1 MELIPMTDVSIINK
15 KTTGMRPT
23 GYTTLHLV
31 CDSSDRGYRR
41 HGLVQALVKSGAELE
56 ATDPKG
62 NTAFLLASG
71 VGVTD
76 VIDTLLTLGANVS
89 AKNLKGM
96 GAKQKALHHSSH
108 VRTALSNAH
117 APDTYA
123 PHTGRAWAQMGS
135 QRKARLC
142 RAYQDPHWSW
152 RLEGGWQDPHCP
164 DRWQD
169 P

>member
-1 MELIPMTDVSIINK
+1 
-15 KTTGMRPT
+15 MRPT

-108 VRTALSNAH
+108 VRTALSNRMRQIHTPLTLGAH
-117 APDTYA
+117 GPKWDHSARPDFGELTRI
-123 PHTGRAWAQMGS
+123 HIGLGGLKVVGRIHIAQIVGRIHNCRS
-135 QRKARLC
+135 ATLDRLVRIMSAC
-142 RAYQDPHWSW
+142 T
-152 RLEGGWQDPHCP
+152 
-164 DRWQD
+164 
-169 P
+169 